1 MRIGLRSGV
10 RSGVAK
16 GDHKLIQLTS
26 NLAQSLRLE
35 PGGRFSPVR
44 WRRGGSMTTS
54 LHISSNSS
62 AS

>member
-35 PGGRFSPVR
+35 PGGRFSNKINR
-44 WRRGGSMTTS
+44 SDGGGE
-54 LHISSNSS
+54 
-62 AS
+62 AR